1 MKITQRQLKRIIRE
15 EISKLKKATLLE
27 SNSATAELTDP
38 GVTRDDIYNAWP
50 EGVTHNGQNV
60 YELYYSDQVMS
71 DIWRMLRNSAYEDGQ
86 EVYLGYSPRSDKF
99 FMGFDVF
106 ESYEDE
112 WGDIHGGDEMSAVVV
127 ALYPGGEIDDIVIEA
142 PGTMYPSGLRE
153 LKQHHPDIIDV
164 RLD

>member
-60 YELYYSDQVMS
+60 FQVFYKGKATS
-71 DIWRMLRNSAYEDGQ
+71 EAWSYLQRSGYGDGQ
-86 EVYLGYSPRSDKF
+86 ESYLGYSPSTGTF
-99 FMGFDVF
+99 FMGFDAW
-106 ESYEDE
+106 EDYKDE
-112 WGDIHGGDEMSAVVV
+112 WGYQQPGDEMSGVVMELGDDGS
-127 ALYPGGEIDDIVIEA
+127 ALDIVVL
-142 PGTMYPSGLRE
+142 GY
-153 LKQHHPDIIDV
+153 
-164 RLD
+164 